1 MIRSIRIL
9 ALLFILALSSCD
21 VTKSLFRSKQAS
33 ITKETSDVTTHTKAD
48 TRTSS
53 AGVRASTLIRDG
65 MLSIAFDSLT
75 SIRIS
80 PSGEIQAT
88 GFSPTIFGT
97 VTETRRDTASS
108 SQSSATLIQTDS
120 TGRRAAEG
128 KIKSEEVDKHKEQ
141 TTQKIGPILLLG
153 LLIIIAVIILIQSP
167 PRLR

>member
-1 MIRSIRIL
+1 MTTFIRIL
-9 ALLFILALSSCD
+9 ALSTILALSSCD
-21 VTKSLFRSKQAS
+21 ITKSLFRSKQKS
-33 ITKETSDVTTHTKAD
+33 TSKEITDVAVKSTTD

-53 AGVRASTLIRDG
+53 AGISASTLTRDG
-65 MLSIAFDSLT
+65 MLSIEFDSLT
-75 SIRIS
+75 SIRIG
-80 PSGEIQAT
+80 PDGAIHAT

-97 VTETRRDTASS
+97 VTETRRDTASN